1 MWSISLGVRSQVE
14 EVEAA
19 ANIALPSICSRLFH
33 ASFESFEGCRLRD
46 LQHSDLRSSQGDVE
60 GSGAGGRLNLELVP
74 FRRSAS
80 AAGQGA
86 RPQKVSAHK
95 EDHLDDKS
103 NGVYGCSPGGIV
115 WRGAKELSGH
125 APWHDWKLDSDPR
138 DLRESR
144 CTVPAIP
151 ETASGRYDPVAA
163 TMRRSSQPPAAMT
176 RRGVVP
182 RTVAKWSHGTMKL
195 SC

>member
-14 EVEAA
+14 EVKAA
-19 ANIALPSICSRLFH
+19 ANIALPSICSRLIH
-33 ASFESFEGCRLRD
+33 AFLRD
-46 LQHSDLRSSQGDVE
+46 LRVVGSATCSTSDLRSSQGDVE

-103 NGVYGCSPGGIV
+103 NGVYGCSPGEIV
-115 WRGAKELSGH
+115 RRGAKELSGQ
-125 APWHDWKLDSDPR
+125 S
-138 DLRESR
+138 
-144 CTVPAIP
+144 
-151 ETASGRYDPVAA
+151 
-163 TMRRSSQPPAAMT
+163 
-176 RRGVVP
+176 
-182 RTVAKWSHGTMKL
+182 
-195 SC
+195 